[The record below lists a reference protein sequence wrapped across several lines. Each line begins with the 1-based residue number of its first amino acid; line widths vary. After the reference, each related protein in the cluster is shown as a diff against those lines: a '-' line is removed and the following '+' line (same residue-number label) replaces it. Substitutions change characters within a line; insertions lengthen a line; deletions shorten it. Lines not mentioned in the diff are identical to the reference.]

1 MFVSG
6 IYYRPALNI
15 ISRVIKMPANKD
27 IINVLIIDYT
37 QPKSIYMIAWW
48 HFPRY
53 WSFVRGIH
61 RSPMNSP
68 HKGHWRGALMFS
80 LISVWIYGWVKQS
93 WGWWFETPLRSLWR
107 HCNEVGRFLDGTLTP
122 LVSNWLYSSINI
134 ISLPMAFVIICH
146 SLMNN
151 HVSDLLDNGSRLYHI
166 SCYDVICHK

>member
-1 MFVSG
+1 
-6 IYYRPALNI
+6 
-15 ISRVIKMPANKD
+15 
-27 IINVLIIDYT
+27 
-37 QPKSIYMIAWW
+37 MIAWW

-134 ISLPMAFVIICH
+134 ISLPVAFVIICH
-146 SLMNN
+146 SWWIIMSVIYLIMDPVYIISRVMMSFVTNN
-151 HVSDLLDNGSRLYHI
+151 KHARHQCAFFPTLRQYFDSLVQDCSNPITSALGLLLDFL
-166 SCYDVICHK
+166 